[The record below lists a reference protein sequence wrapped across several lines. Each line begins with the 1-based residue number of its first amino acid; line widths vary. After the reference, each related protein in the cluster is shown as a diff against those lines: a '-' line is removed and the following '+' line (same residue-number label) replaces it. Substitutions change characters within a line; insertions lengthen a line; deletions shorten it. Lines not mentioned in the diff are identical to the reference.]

1 MVSAALF
8 SGRRMATSGLPV
20 VLVSLTMSGVQE
32 SDPPLT
38 AAGDPITEAEAH
50 RRLRQSEDQSL
61 QYYAAWWLGRM
72 RSQHPDT
79 IPLLLSAL
87 QQRQPREAGAGVE
100 HNAVARNAA
109 RALGK
114 VGDDRVVPELL
125 AALADEDDGLRE
137 AAARALGELGATAA
151 VIPLCERLASGL
163 EGAGA
168 CRPNSPKLQE
178 PCEALIEALG
188 DIGVADEI
196 VLVAIQPFLQH
207 ERPLICSAAARALL
221 QLTGD
226 PAWSEPLLR
235 LLEHPQ
241 LQVRRAALMDLG
253 AVGWRAAL
261 EPICRTHA
269 ENSLKLIALRGL
281 VEHGCGDPS
290 TESLLEAMD
299 DLL

>member
-1 MVSAALF
+1 MGV
-8 SGRRMATSGLPV
+8 SGLVQHCYP
-20 VLVSLTMSGVQE
+20 TMSGVLE
-32 SDPPLT
+32 NDSPLT
-38 AAGDPITEAEAH
+38 AAGEPITEAEAH
-50 RRLRQSEDQSL
+50 RRLRSEDPSL
-61 QYYAAWWLGRM
+61 QYYAAWWLGKM

-79 IPLLLSAL
+79 VPLLLKAL
-87 QQRQPREAGAGVE
+87 QLRQPREEGVGVE
-100 HNAVARNAA
+100 RNAVARNAA

-114 VGDDRVVPELL
+114 VGDGQVVPELL

-137 AAARALGELGATAA
+137 AAARALGELGAEAA
-151 VIPLCERLASGL
+151 VVPLCQRLASGL

-188 DIGVADEI
+188 DIGVVEEAVI
-196 VLVAIQPFLQH
+196 ATIQPFIAH
-207 ERPLICSAAARALL
+207 ERPLIRSAAARALL

-226 PAWSEPLLR
+226 PAWGEHLLA

-253 AVGWRAAL
+253 AVGWRGAL
-261 EPICRTHA
+261 DPIRRTHA

-281 VEHGCGDPS
+281 VERGSGEPS
-290 TESLLEAMD
+290 TEVLLEAMD
-299 DLL
+299 ELL

>member
-1 MVSAALF
+1 
-8 SGRRMATSGLPV
+8 MATSGLTI

-151 VIPLCERLASGL
+151 VLPLCERLASGL

-188 DIGVADEI
+188 DIGVADEM
-196 VLVAIQPFLQH
+196 VLVAIKPFLQH
-207 ERPLICSAAARALL
+207 ERPLIRSAAARALL

-281 VEHGCGDPS
+281 VEHGWGEPS
-290 TESLLEAMD
+290 TEVLLEAMD